1 MIKARNLV
9 PFLVVLLV
17 FPTAIGLSGCGEMQK
32 PEKRSS
38 LAAGAVVAGL
48 FAYAI
53 KESPPAALVVSAST
67 STTTSTSLGTS
78 TTTSGG
84 TTTTVSGGGAGDGSG
99 GIGGDG
105 AVWAK
110 AASGQFSGREGHGLV
125 SFSGQL
131 FLIAGYGGANY
142 LNDVWH
148 SGDGVTWTLS
158 TAEAGFSKRYGAACA
173 AFDGGLGQRLWL
185 IGGVAGATYNNEI
198 WNSSDGAA
206 WALVGRAAFSSREA
220 AVILKYNNKLW
231 IIGGLAAGGGYRN
244 DVWSSADGVTWTQA
258 TAEANFSPRYRHA
271 GAVFHNQM
279 WITGGYDGANT
290 LNDAW
295 SSTDGI
301 NWSKAVGTMFS
312 TREGHC
318 AVVYSGRIW
327 VIGGQNRATVYNSVW
342 SSVDGSDWVL
352 VAGNA
357 TYSPRYR
364 HAGEL
369 FNGKIWLTGGTDS
382 TLYRDDAWSVQ

>member
-1 MIKARNLV
+1 MIKARELV
-9 PFLVVLLV
+9 PFLIFLLI
-17 FPTAIGLSGCGEMQK
+17 FPLAPLLSGCGEMLK
-32 PEKRSS
+32 PENRGS

-53 KESPPAALVVSAST
+53 KESPPATLVTTAST
-67 STTTSTSLGTS
+67 STTTTGTV

-105 AVWAK
+105 AVWTM

-125 SFSGQL
+125 SFGGQL
-131 FLIAGYGGANY
+131 FLIAGYSGQNY
-142 LNDVWH
+142 LNDVWR
-148 SGDGVTWTLS
+148 SGDGVTWTQA
-158 TAEAGFSKRYGAACA
+158 TAAASFSKRYGAACA
-173 AFDGGLGQRLWL
+173 AFDDGLGQKLWV
-185 IGGVAGATYNNEI
+185 IGGVAGAKYNNEI
-198 WNSSDGAA
+198 WKSSDGAA
-206 WALVGRAAFSSREA
+206 WTLAGYAPFSSREA
-220 AVILKYNNKLW
+220 AVILKYNGKLW
-231 IIGGLAAGGGYRN
+231 IIGGLAAGGGYKN

-258 TAEANFSPRYRHA
+258 TAAASFSPRYRHA
-271 GAVFHNQM
+271 GAVFQNQM

-290 LNDAW
+290 LNDSW

-301 NWSKAVGTMFS
+301 NWTKAAGSMFS

-342 SSVDGSDWVL
+342 SSVDGSDWTL

-357 TYSPRYR
+357 TFSPRYR
-364 HAGEL
+364 HASEL
-369 FNGKIWLTGGTDS
+369 FNSKIWLTGGTNS
-382 TLYRDDAWSVQ
+382 TSYRDDAWSVQ